1 MKKSDAF
8 KSVLLM
14 AVGVIAVGGGLVYWQ
29 WTVRSDAETRVSS
42 LESQL
47 PDAQQLQA
55 DLDKSMTELAD
66 YQAKLDHLESG
77 IPSTAYIPT
86 LLAELEQVGM
96 ANNIQVTGV
105 RPVMAANT
113 GVGET
118 TEPKDYDEIEIDITG
133 KGSYGSVMDLIAAL
147 QIFPKI
153 LAVKTVGLAPRP
165 TTAGEKKELDATV
178 RLRAF
183 VFKDADKAASEDE
196 EPTEVASAQSGV
208 NSL

>member
-1 MKKSDAF
+1 MKIGDGF
-8 KSVLLM
+8 KTVLLM

-29 WTVRSDAETRVSS
+29 YSARSEAESRVKS

-66 YQAKLDHLESG
+66 YQDRLQHLESN

-86 LLAELEQVGM
+86 LLAELEHVG
-96 ANNIQVTGV
+96 AENKISVTGV
-105 RPVMAANT
+105 RPVVVLNQNPD
-113 GVGET
+113 G
-118 TEPKDYDEIEIDITG
+118 TEAEKKAYDEIEIDITG
-133 KGSYGSVMDLIAAL
+133 KGSYGAVMDLIASL
-147 QIFPKI
+147 QVFPKI

-165 TTAGEKKELDATV
+165 NMSNNESGLDATV

-183 VFKDADKAASEDE
+183 VFKDADKAKED
-196 EPTEVASAQSGV
+196 TETGEVVMGLGRV
-208 NSL
+208 KSL